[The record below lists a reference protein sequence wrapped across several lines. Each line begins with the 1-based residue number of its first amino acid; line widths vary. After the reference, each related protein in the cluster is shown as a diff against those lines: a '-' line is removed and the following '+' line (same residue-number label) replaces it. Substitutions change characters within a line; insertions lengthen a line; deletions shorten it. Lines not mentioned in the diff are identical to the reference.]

1 MIRLQLRDRLKD
13 IRLRRCV
20 EERGPSSN
28 INSRPTKRHPPSPAL
43 TKRLRCS
50 SSTTTPS
57 GFFDPYIL
65 DQLRALFSHMDPHVL
80 ERALE
85 ECGDDIDAA
94 IKRLHELCLGS
105 EEETSASVELEQPA
119 DTIANG
125 VLANDEAAATMDNPS
140 IASNLPADGAE
151 WVELFIREMMSA
163 ISVDDA
169 RSRAAKFLRD
179 LEKSI
184 SARAGA
190 EVAKSFEK
198 ENMMMKQHIEG
209 LVWENTILKR
219 AVAIQHERLKEYAE
233 RNREFQHV
241 KQLVSQYQEQCRT
254 LEVNNYAL
262 TMHLKQA
269 EQSNNSI
276 SAHLNPHIF

>member
-20 EERGPSSN
+20 EERGPSSK
-28 INSRPTKRHPPSPAL
+28 INSRLSQRGILRFQPSQRGFAVRLLLLLPVASLIHIFSISFAL
-43 TKRLRCS
+43 
-50 SSTTTPS
+50 
-57 GFFDPYIL
+57 F
-65 DQLRALFSHMDPHVL
+65 FSHMDPHLL

-105 EEETSASVELEQPA
+105 EEETSASVDLEQPA
-119 DTIANG
+119 DTIVNG
-125 VLANDEAAATMDNPS
+125 VLAKDEVAATMDNP
-140 IASNLPADGAE
+140 SNLPADGAE

-169 RSRAAKFLRD
+169 RSRAAKFLQD

-184 SARAGA
+184 SARSGA

-209 LVWENTILKR
+209 LVRENTILKR
-219 AVAIQHERLKEYAE
+219 AVAIQHERLKEYEE

-276 SAHLNPHIF
+276 PGHLNPHIF